1 LAKEGS
7 AGRFV
12 MPKFVIYSAYTNPT
26 FKNYLMSNGIKNI
39 YEKPVDLK
47 TVQEILLKK
56 ESEE

>member
-1 LAKEGS
+1 
-7 AGRFV
+7 